1 MFDEFLLIS
10 CEVWSLI
17 QPLTGIHWDVTTS
30 APCFETLCLAPVL
43 KITIPVI
50 CHQSY
55 FRNISIIIPKP
66 LLAHSSSQYSVTWV
80 MWTLLNPYAQDMKI
94 YGIYLDLTSSEPP
107 WINVIDSGLSWVSCQ
122 MLGFL
127 QRPKVSSKL
136 YQGCRPLTFTF
147 LCLSDFFKS
156 GQLSYVLLP

>member
-1 MFDEFLLIS
+1 MIPEFVGSLRDLVGTGERGFKRHTVFDEFLLDKTPAPD
-10 CEVWSLI
+10 WY
-17 QPLTGIHWDVTTS
+17 PLGCDHFCTVFWDIVPGTCS
-30 APCFETLCLAPVL
+30 EDNHSSHLPPKLN
-43 KITIPVI
+43 
-50 CHQSY
+50 

-136 YQGCRPLTFTF
+136 YQG
-147 LCLSDFFKS
+147 
-156 GQLSYVLLP
+156 

>member
-1 MFDEFLLIS
+1 MIPEFVGSLRDLVGTGERVFDEFLLIS

-17 QPLTGIHWDVTTS
+17 QPLGCDHFCTVFWDIVPGTCS
-30 APCFETLCLAPVL
+30 EDNHSSHLPPKLN
-43 KITIPVI
+43 
-50 CHQSY
+50 

-136 YQGCRPLTFTF
+136 YQG
-147 LCLSDFFKS
+147 
-156 GQLSYVLLP
+156 